1 MQTPISHEE
10 AARALQ
16 AIELSRTAM
25 RSAVRAHRGH
35 AYLWLWGVIWT
46 AMGLLAQTQ
55 GLVGIRWFPWLSL
68 GGVIVSVLIGMR
80 QSATIRL
87 PIDRRFIGVLSASLV
102 FGLGWIL
109 VLGGPAS
116 AKHMFA
122 YIGLVV
128 AQAYVIAGLWF
139 DTYLL
144 WLGLAVAVAILL
156 GLFVFPAVFWIW
168 IAVFGG
174 GTLIASGF
182 YVRYFMR

>member
-1 MQTPISHEE
+1 MHSSITPEE

-16 AIELSRTAM
+16 AIELSRAAM
-25 RSAVRAHRGH
+25 RTAVRANRGH
-35 AYLWLWGVIWT
+35 AYLWLWGSLWA

-55 GLVGIRWFPWLSL
+55 GFAGIRLFPWLSL
-68 GGVIVSVLIGMR
+68 GGVIASILIGWR

-87 PIDRRFIGVLSASLV
+87 PIDRRFIGVLAASLA
-102 FGLGWIL
+102 FGLAWIS
-109 VLGGPAS
+109 VLGGTTSPERV
-116 AKHMFA
+116 FA
-122 YIGLVV
+122 YIGLLV
-128 AQAYVIAGLWF
+128 AQAYVFAGFWF

-144 WLGLAVAVAILL
+144 WLGLAVAAAMLL
-156 GLFVFPAVFWIW
+156 GLFVFPAFFWIW